1 MNFNTGKIALI
12 LLLASEVFFLCSG
25 KAVNINIAE
34 VDHDRILTAA
44 VRFLNEEPIT
54 ITSYPCERS
63 AGGIH
68 DFYSEGDYWWPNP
81 DDPNGAYIRRDGISN
96 PDNFIKHRQLMSRLS
111 IQVPTLVAAYEL
123 THDKIYAD
131 KAVQH
136 LQAWL
141 VADETRMNP
150 NLMYAQ
156 AIKGLVTGRGIG
168 IIDTIHL
175 VEVAQSITILENN
188 QAIGSADLQAIKKWF
203 SEYLDWIF
211 THEYGIAERD
221 NGNNHSTCWTMQVA
235 EFAMLVGDQAKIAF
249 CRDFYK
255 TVLLPEQMA
264 IDGSFPKELARTK
277 PYCYSLFNIDAMAMI
292 CQILST
298 EKDNLWYFQ
307 LKDGR
312 GMQKAAEFMFPYVLN
327 KSNWPYPP
335 DVMYFDLWPVRQP
348 FLLLAGIAYN
358 KSEYIDLWKT
368 LNPDP
373 DNEEILRNYPIRQPI
388 LWMD

>member
-1 MNFNTGKIALI
+1 LNFNTGKIALI